1 MRYASGVTHTHC
13 GKSIDKDDCEELLEL
28 ANRIDHEMVALPR
41 NKDGKVFHVGDT
53 VNVGDGEDV
62 YVSKIEFTLDSS
74 GNKLQQLSSQEIP
87 KFVPLYLYLFR
98 LAHYFFDQIRK

>member
-1 MRYASGVTHTHC
+1 
-13 GKSIDKDDCEELLEL
+13 
-28 ANRIDHEMVALPR
+28 MVALPR

-53 VNVGDGEDV
+53 VNVANGDDV

-74 GNKLQQLSSQEIP
+74 GNKLRQLPSQEIP

-98 LAHYFFDQIRK
+98 LVLHFFDHTRK